1 MYIYMRWCEDNQRQH
16 LATDSTST
24 SRKSQSNWRCFSR
37 RFSWTKVVKLT
48 LRASEGQ
55 SVSTAM
61 PSQGDHQ
68 VSSFLSCLFPARV
81 DWTSLASSGF
91 SAMTGPSDAIAEN
104 VLPACFLVVSNLIN
118 LLHILLHISDDHCYF
133 CDPHLVDMEKMSGNG
148 TWLLVS

>member
-1 MYIYMRWCEDNQRQH
+1 MRIISDNIWQLTPPRLH
-16 LATDSTST
+16 GRASPTDAVFHVGSPGN
-24 SRKSQSNWRCFSR
+24 QSCQ
-37 RFSWTKVVKLT
+37 VD

-68 VSSFLSCLFPARV
+68 VSSFLSCLFRARV

-148 TWLLVS
+148 T